1 MECLHSGTTQV
12 VLTGR
17 VIDGHLWFL
26 FYIMDSNNLGDLY
39 SKILVKE
46 ESLRMLKHQVEMTKY
61 DILCEK
67 KTIALYQHVLKNDK
81 VYLAAKN
88 AKNIS

>member
-1 MECLHSGTTQV
+1 MDCLYSGTTQV
-12 VLTGR
+12 VLSGR
-17 VIDGHLWFL
+17 VINDHLWFL
-26 FYIMDSNNLGDLY
+26 YYIMDSNNLGDLY

-46 ESLRMLKHQVEMTKY
+46 ESLKRLNHQVEMTKY

-67 KTIALYQHVLKNDK
+67 KTIALYHHVLKNDK